1 MSTDNREQL
10 FPDVIEH
17 YGRDQTPADD
27 APVSGGLDFPIPT
40 ESFADVSDE
49 LALEQSSEP
58 LADEQDSVVQT
69 ELEPIDESSIIQTE
83 LEPILIGDD
92 LATEQFAPVTAQAY
106 SEWAPDPAQPQ
117 AYVEHLEPLPVDLY
131 ADAPDWVRAHIPR
144 EPLVTPDDTRG
155 GFRSITGRLRV
166 QKTLPAA
173 PLPAAVEI
181 PPNDPTGPENAS
193 DGGES
198 GDGGGRTWGKVPL
211 IGLAVAAVSVFA
223 AGAVTVFT
231 GDDAETPVPPLP
243 ESTASAEA
251 EETTVAAPSWCATA
265 NEPDRI
271 VGNGAGNRDSGPG
284 VIQAFEHAYYV
295 KRSGEAVASLMV
307 LPQPQAQIQEFI
319 NAVPE
324 GTEHCVTV
332 LPTPEPNRW
341 SVDVL
346 LKIPPVGSEG
356 IHRQWITTTPGDG
369 GMKIATVEDR
379 K

>member
-40 ESFADVSDE
+40 ESFAEVSE
-49 LALEQSSEP
+49 VPALEPSSE
-58 LADEQDSVVQT
+58 AAAGEQDSVVQT
-69 ELEPIDESSIIQTE
+69 ELEPIDDSSIIQTE
-83 LEPILIGDD
+83 LEPILIEDD
-92 LATEQFAPVTAQAY
+92 LETEQFAPVSAQAY
-106 SEWAPDPAQPQ
+106 SEWSPDPAQPQ
-117 AYVEHLEPLPVDLY
+117 AYAEHLEPLPVDLY
-131 ADAPDWVRAHIPR
+131 ADAPEWVRAHIPR
-144 EPLVTPDDTRG
+144 EPLVTPGDPRG
-155 GFRSITGRLRV
+155 GFRSITGRLRA
-166 QKTLPAA
+166 QRTLPAA
-173 PLPAAVEI
+173 PMPTAAEI
-181 PPNDPTGPENAS
+181 PPSDPTDPETTS
-193 DGGES
+193 DA
-198 GDGGGRTWGKVPL
+198 GDGGDGGRRWGKAPL

-223 AGAVTVFT
+223 AGAVTVLT
-231 GDDAETPVPPLP
+231 GDDTETPVPPLP
-243 ESTASAEA
+243 ESTVSAEA
-251 EETTVAAPSWCATA
+251 EETTAAAPSWCASV
-265 NEPDRI
+265 NEPERT

-295 KRSGEAVASLMV
+295 TRSGEAVGSLMV
-307 LPQPQAQIQEFI
+307 LPQPPAQIQEFI
-319 NAVPE
+319 DAVPE

-356 IHRQWITTTPGDG
+356 IHRQWITTTPGEG